1 MPGLNI
7 ATILSYVLAVAV
19 GVLIYFVYAK
29 LNISK
34 ANVSAQ
40 KIIDDATSKA
50 DNLVKEAIL
59 DAKTQA
65 YELKLEA
72 EKEIKEQKQEITE
85 LENNLSER
93 EKGIERRD
101 IAVQGKE
108 DVLEQRIKQLDIKE
122 AGIDKLEAELKDKID
137 SKVVELEKVAA
148 MSAREAKE
156 ELFKQVEQQISL
168 EMSAYIKEQEEE
180 AKSKAADMSRDI
192 IANAINR
199 YAQEEVTERTVTV
212 VDLPSEEMKGR
223 IIGREGRNIKAIEQA
238 TGADLI
244 IDDTPE
250 AITISC
256 FDPVRRE
263 VARLSL
269 ETLIRDGRIQP
280 GRIEEV
286 VDKTR
291 KELDE
296 VIRKTGENAIFE
308 LGISRIDKEIVKQ
321 IGKLKYRTSY
331 GQNALQHSLEVA
343 HLAGI
348 MAAELGLNQQLA
360 KRAGLLHDIGKAVD
374 HEMEGSHIQLG
385 VDLCRRYK
393 ESALVINAVE
403 AHHGDVEPESLI
415 ACLVQA
421 ADTISAARP
430 GARRETLETYT
441 NRLKQLE
448 DITNSFKGVEKSF
461 AIQAGREVRVMVV
474 PEVVSD
480 SDMVIMA
487 RDISKQIEDQMEYPG
502 QIKVS
507 IVRESRAV
515 DYAK

>member
-348 MAAELGLNQQLA
+348 M
-360 KRAGLLHDIGKAVD
+360 
-374 HEMEGSHIQLG
+374 
-385 VDLCRRYK
+385 
-393 ESALVINAVE
+393 
-403 AHHGDVEPESLI
+403 
-415 ACLVQA
+415 
-421 ADTISAARP
+421 
-430 GARRETLETYT
+430 
-441 NRLKQLE
+441 
-448 DITNSFKGVEKSF
+448 
-461 AIQAGREVRVMVV
+461 
-474 PEVVSD
+474 
-480 SDMVIMA
+480 
-487 RDISKQIEDQMEYPG
+487 
-502 QIKVS
+502 
-507 IVRESRAV
+507 
-515 DYAK
+515 